1 VPYTGATGPVNLG
14 TQTFT
19 VQGDTFMGSVVAS
32 LAAKLGIVGNGTDA
46 ALRIYKNPTDAISG
60 LPIFSV
66 RETGRVGIGQT
77 VSPDFKVEIKDFEP
91 TDYLTSSTTEFTPVL
106 DTSVALSL
114 QNAENNSGG
123 ACYLQLGPRNTQNFT
138 NYCYIGAVSVS
149 SVYSPR
155 MVFGMRTGST
165 SYAEKMRINVDG
177 IGMFTNGNPD
187 NSAALEIA
195 STTKGLLVPRMTTT
209 QINAIA
215 GPAAG
220 LVVYNTTLNVLCYRD
235 NVGWKKVT
243 STVM

>member
-1 VPYTGATGPVNLG
+1 MGTTSVPLNSKL
-14 TQTFT
+14 T
-19 VQGDTFMGSVVAS
+19 V
-32 LAAKLGIVGNGTDA
+32 VGNGTDA
-46 ALRIYKNPTDAISG
+46 ALRVYKNPSDVTGA

-66 RETGRVGIGQT
+66 RETGRIGIGQT
-77 VSPDFKVEIKDFEP
+77 VSPDFKVEIRDFEA
-91 TDYLTSSTTEFTPVL
+91 TDYAVSSTTLFTPVNEN
-106 DTSVALSL
+106 SVALSL
-114 QNAENNSGG
+114 QNAEQNSGG

-138 NYCYIGAVSVS
+138 DYCYIGAVAVS
-149 SVYSPR
+149 NSYSPR

-165 SYAEKMRINVDG
+165 SYEEKMRINETG
-177 IGMFTNGNPD
+177 IGMFTLGNPD
-187 NSAALEIA
+187 SSAALEIA